1 MKDPREV
8 IIRPIISESTY
19 MRMEDNV
26 YTFEVAKTANKVE
39 IAQAVE
45 AIFDVKV
52 VKVNTANVK
61 SKPKRVR
68 YQIGKTRTWKKAM
81 VTLAEGDSIEIFAA
95 QDQFFEPWFN
105 SLRGLL
111 RFPQSPHKLRVENL

>member
-1 MKDPREV
+1 
-8 IIRPIISESTY
+8 

-61 SKPKRVR
+61 SSQSAYVS
-68 YQIGKTRTWKKAM
+68 G
-81 VTLAEGDSIEIFAA
+81 
-95 QDQFFEPWFN
+95 
-105 SLRGLL
+105 
-111 RFPQSPHKLRVENL
+111 RFYSYLEKGYGHSG